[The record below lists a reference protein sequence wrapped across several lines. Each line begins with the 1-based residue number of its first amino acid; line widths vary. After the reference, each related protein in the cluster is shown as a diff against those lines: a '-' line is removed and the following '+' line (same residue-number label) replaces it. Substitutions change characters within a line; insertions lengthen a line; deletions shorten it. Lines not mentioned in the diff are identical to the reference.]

1 MSNEMGCQI
10 CNGRFIGRGLCEN
23 CGPLWTPVYI
33 PQAYDSKMH
42 LIAGWLYEFNRD
54 KKNEYLSLS
63 RPEDFEKLLYDSR
76 MPKTHMQRLE
86 KLLINLYKSSD
97 VVGENFYAGYFGDD
111 EIPGVVTGETEKLLP
126 ISIAYAKDLDEVY
139 GMLHALEQLGFMVR
153 MPEDSLQYIITP
165 KGFEKAEQL
174 LSSNIESKSV
184 FVAMAFRDDLLEAYK
199 KAIKPACEACGFNAI
214 IISDKPHN
222 NGITDEIIVEIK
234 RSQFVIVDFTYN
246 NNGAYWEAG
255 YAQGLGR
262 VVIRCCKAEW
272 YYGKSKIYDPAKE
285 KVVEV
290 NNGLHFDVKHYN
302 TILWESH
309 EQLIEILKSNIRANI
324 PDAKLEDKPE
334 EQS

>member
-1 MSNEMGCQI
+1 MSNAMVCPF
-10 CNGRFIGRGLCEN
+10 CHRRFVDGSRGICEN

-33 PQAYDSKMH
+33 PEAYKSKIY

-54 KKNEYLSLS
+54 RDKDERLSLS
-63 RPEDFEKLLYDSR
+63 EPEDFERLLNDSR

-86 KLLINLYKSSD
+86 KLLINLYRSSD

-111 EIPGVVTGETEKLLP
+111 EIPGVVTGETEKILP

-139 GMLHALEQLGFMVR
+139 GMLHALEQLGFMAR
-153 MPEDSLQYIITP
+153 MPEDSQQYIITP

-184 FVAMAFRDDLLEAYK
+184 FVAMDYRKEHLGAFYN
-199 KAIKPACEACGFNAI
+199 AIYPACDACGFRAMI
-214 IISDKPHN
+214 IKDKDHN

-234 RSQFVIVDFTYN
+234 KSKFVVVDYTYN
-246 NNGAYWEAG
+246 NYGAYWEAG

-262 VVIRCCKAEW
+262 VVIRCCNKKW
-272 YYGKSKIYDPAKE
+272 FDD
-285 KVVEV
+285 
-290 NNGLHFDVKHYN
+290 NGLHFDVKHYR
-302 TILWESH
+302 TLIWEDLDDLTK
-309 EQLIEILKSNIRANI
+309 QLKANIRYNI
-324 PDAKLEDKPE
+324 PGAKLEDKSE